1 MHAEY
6 ASPGVAEERLPSGSE
21 IRFRDPTA
29 WEKYRWQII
38 LIAAALLFQTTL
50 IIGLFYEHRRRRNAE
65 ATSRG
70 AMGKLAHMSEF
81 GPVPAPAPSAVAAAF
96 RGAPV
101 AGGMRLN
108 CRRSPNLVRV
118 RNRSKFR
125 HHGPE
130 ARRLK
135 VTHCGHGP
143 NGWPHCGAVTFQ

>member
-81 GPVPAPAPSAVAAAF
+81 GPLQPRPRPAGAAGFGGIASSLAPKW
-96 RGAPV
+96 RG
-101 AGGMRLN
+101 
-108 CRRSPNLVRV
+108 RV
-118 RNRSKFR
+118 
-125 HHGPE
+125 
-130 ARRLK
+130 
-135 VTHCGHGP
+135 
-143 NGWPHCGAVTFQ
+143 